1 MTITKVFGIFFSL
14 IFLFSCVEKKKL
26 DKDLEIQRIDI
37 FFDFF
42 ENCEPEIQWK
52 NGRYYKGDSIVKRID
67 CVNNFLLQD
76 TYAMDE
82 NREKYVLKESRKWK
96 NIGIYKPSI
105 FNHIPLEYI
114 EKNKK
119 YYFEKKEFQA
129 ENAIFYFKDGTKT
142 YWHFDRVSIYG
153 FRNFN
158 DMIKNYE
165 YGEAV
170 VFFNIL
176 SSISSY
182 IYYLDSE
189 QICKITKEF
198 AEYDFNRE
206 VLRRYEQ

>member
-14 IFLFSCVEKKKL
+14 TFLFSCVEKKKL

-119 YYFEKKEFQA
+119 YYFEKREIQA
-129 ENAIFYFKDGTKT
+129 KNATFYFKDGTKT
-142 YWHFDRVSIYG
+142 YWHFDKVSRYYPNIQ
-153 FRNFN
+153 N
-158 DMIKNYE
+158 MIENYE
-165 YGEAV
+165 YGEV
-170 VFFNIL
+170 GIFFHIL
-176 SSISSY
+176 AEISSY
-182 IYYLDSE
+182 IYHLDSE
-189 QICKITKEF
+189 YICEITKEF
-198 AEYDFNRE
+198 SEYDDNRE
-206 VLRRYEQ
+206 ILRRYEQ